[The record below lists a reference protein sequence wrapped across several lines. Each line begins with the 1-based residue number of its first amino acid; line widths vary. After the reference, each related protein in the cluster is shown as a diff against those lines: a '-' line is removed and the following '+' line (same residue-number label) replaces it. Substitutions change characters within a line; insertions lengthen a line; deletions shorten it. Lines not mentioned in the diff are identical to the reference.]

1 MDIQFFAQ
9 GCRMRLSKVQ
19 QSHVESWI
27 ADTAKAENRA
37 VGDLNII
44 LCHDDYI
51 VEINKEYL
59 NHDYPTDIITFDN
72 STPEEISGELF
83 ISIDTVKENSKRF
96 ETDFRSELHRV
107 IIHGVLHLLGYKDKT
122 DEEQAEMTSKEDFY
136 LERLTNED

>member
-27 ADTAKAENRA
+27 ADTAKAENSA
-37 VGDLNII
+37 AGDINII

-59 NHDYPTDIITFDN
+59 NHDYATDIITFDN
-72 STPEEISGELF
+72 STPEAISGELF
-83 ISIDTVKENSKRF
+83 ISIDTVKENAKRF
-96 ETDFRSELHRV
+96 ETDFESELHRV
-107 IIHGVLHLLGYKDKT
+107 IIHGVLHLLGYKDKS
-122 DEEQAEMTSKEDFY
+122 DEEQAEMTRKEDLY
-136 LERLTNED
+136 LERLKNEE

>member
-27 ADTAKAENRA
+27 ADTAASEKSA
-37 VGDLNII
+37 VGEINII
-44 LCHDDYI
+44 LCHDDYLI
-51 VEINKEYL
+51 DINKQYL

-83 ISIDTVKENSKRF
+83 ISVDMVKENAKRF
-96 ETDFRSELHRV
+96 DTDFLTELHRV
-107 IIHGVLHLLGYKDKT
+107 IIHGVLHLLGYKDKC
-122 DEEQAEMTSKEDFY
+122 DEDQAEMTQKEDFY
-136 LERLTNED
+136 LDKFQHEE

>member
-27 ADTAKAENRA
+27 EETAKAENSET
-37 VGDLNII
+37 GDINII

-59 NHDYPTDIITFDN
+59 SHDYPTDIITFDN
-72 STPEEISGELF
+72 STPEAISGELF
-83 ISIDTVKENSKRF
+83 ISIDTVKENAKRF
-96 ETDFRSELHRV
+96 DTDFESELHRV
-107 IIHGVLHLLGYKDKT
+107 IIHGVLHLLGYKDKN
-122 DEEQAEMTSKEDFY
+122 DAEQAEMTRKEDFY
-136 LERLTNED
+136 LDRFKNEE